1 MSRKSRLPL
10 VERQEYFFAGLT
22 WFSLVYF
29 AYIRTWFD
37 KYKDYHENGNNES
50 LDWLREHLI
59 VALEFKKE
67 NNKNVIDNVT
77 RVTCTIC

>member
-1 MSRKSRLPL
+1 MHKTNRR
-10 VERQEYFFAGLT
+10 T
-22 WFSLVYF
+22 VYF
-29 AYIRTWFD
+29 AYIGTWFD